1 MMTIKEINTLII
13 CGALLLIALFGVWL
27 LLADKMKEKSIK

>member
-1 MMTIKEINTLII
+1 MMATQELNTLII

-27 LLADKMKEKSIK
+27 ILADKMKENSIK

>member
-1 MMTIKEINTLII
+1 MTTQEMNTLII

-27 LLADKMKEKSIK
+27 IFADKMKEKSIK

>member
-13 CGALLLIALFGVWL
+13 CGALLLIDLFGVWL
-27 LLADKMKEKSIK
+27 ILADKMKEKSIK